1 MGIVD
6 QHCLVLFST
15 GKRCFDNVWCD
26 MVSMDACHLLL
37 GRPWQYNR
45 NDVHDRPHNMYILNI
60 KRKHIILVSKR
71 GDNCW
76 EQGYKYVIFI
86 LVYEEKREGDWR
98 EDVRKNMM
106 WNKQLI
112 TSNSLVKIKLF

>member
-71 GDNCW
+71 GDHYW
-76 EQGYKYVIFI
+76 EQGYIYVIFI
-86 LVYEEKREGDWR
+86 LVYGEKREGDWR
-98 EDVRKNMM
+98 EGVRKNMM

>member
-15 GKRCFDNVWCD
+15 GKRCFNNVWCD

-45 NDVHDRPHNMYILNI
+45 NDVHDRPHNML
-60 KRKHIILVSKR
+60 R
-71 GDNCW
+71 GDHCW
-76 EQGYKYVIFI
+76 EQRYIYVIFI
-86 LVYEEKREGDWR
+86 LVYGEKREGDWR
-98 EDVRKNMM
+98 EGVRKNMM